1 MKLLLQICVNAIL
14 LSTKVGKREGQVE
27 KLMADWRIIL
37 LTALA
42 AFIGSI
48 GQLEFKRGA
57 DNLQFD
63 IKMLLTNHH
72 LILGVAIYAVSTVL
86 YVYALSKGQLSILYP
101 VIATSYIWTL
111 LFSKIFLNEQIELT
125 GWIGLFF
132 IMLGITLIATQIGR

>member
-1 MKLLLQICVNAIL
+1 MI
-14 LSTKVGKREGQVE
+14 
-27 KLMADWRIIL
+27 DWKIIL

-63 IKMLLTNHH
+63 IKLLLTNYH
-72 LILGVAIYAVSTVL
+72 LIIGVAVYAVSTVL
-86 YVYALSKGQLSILYP
+86 YVYALNKGQLSILYP

-111 LFSKIFLNEQIELT
+111 LFSRIFLKEQISLT
-125 GWIGLFF
+125 GWAGLFF
-132 IMLGITLIATQIGR
+132 ILFGVTLIAAQAGR

>member
-1 MKLLLQICVNAIL
+1 MDSRVKTVDWKIL
-14 LSTKVGKREGQVE
+14 
-27 KLMADWRIIL
+27 L

-63 IKMLLTNHH
+63 IKLLLTNYH
-72 LILGVAIYAVSTVL
+72 LILAITVYCVSTVL
-86 YVYALSKGQLSILYP
+86 YVYALNKEQLSILYP

-111 LFSKIFLNEQIELT
+111 MFSKIFLKEQVGLT
-125 GWIGLFF
+125 SWAGVFF
-132 IMLGITLIATQIGR
+132 ILLGVALIATQAGR